1 MSVKFNRSHMRR
13 TYSLILMAVMS
24 VASAFAQELL
34 TADDAV
40 GIALKNNYDI
50 LMATN
55 NAEISRLNN
64 TPGNAGM
71 LPELAV
77 NSSGNYSRNNVDQ
90 KFSSGETNSYSNSGA
105 NSFNAGVELNW
116 TLFDGGRMFITKN
129 KLTEIQTLGE
139 IEFRDQVLQTVFNVL
154 VAYYEVVREK
164 QQLVS
169 INEVINKNEAIVNI
183 LKTSFGAGLTPK
195 TNLLQAQIDLNVF
208 RESAINQ
215 VTAIV
220 AAKRILNQLLSRD
233 ANFQFEVVDTIPFDK
248 MPDKDEL
255 TKKLFESNTSVLMG
269 RKQLEIANL
278 GLKEYKT
285 ALLPNLHFN
294 AGYNFLKSE
303 NSYGSLQMNQIY
315 GPQIGATLSIPIY
328 QAGNAS
334 RQVRTA
340 RLQVQSS
347 EYNLESTRLEVNS
360 ELQNTLTIYEGQMQ
374 LQEIEKSNT
383 ELARENLDISIE
395 RLRLGQTTTL
405 ELHQAQESYVDSQT
419 RLINF
424 EYYLKIAETRL
435 KKLMAGL

>member
-1 MSVKFNRSHMRR
+1 MIRISSFI
-13 TYSLILMAVMS
+13 LILILS
-24 VASAFAQELL
+24 VTFSHAQEVL
-34 TADDAV
+34 TSDEAV
-40 GIALKNNYDI
+40 SIALKNSYDI
-50 LMATN
+50 LVATN
-55 NAEISRLNN
+55 NAEISRINN

-77 NSSGNYSRNNVDQ
+77 SSSDNYSRNNVDQ
-90 KFSSGETNSYSNSGA
+90 KYSSGETNSYSNAGA

-116 TLFDGGRMFITKN
+116 TLFNGGKMFITKN
-129 KLTEIQTLGE
+129 KLNEIQTLGE
-139 IEFRDQVLQTVFNVL
+139 IEFRDQVLQTVFNVI

-169 INEVINKNEAIVNI
+169 INEVINKNESIVTI

-195 TNLLQAQIDLNVF
+195 TSLLQAQIDLNVF
-208 RESAINQ
+208 RENAINQ
-215 VTAIV
+215 ETAIV

-233 ANFQFEVVDTIPFDK
+233 ANTLFDVIDTIPFEK
-248 MPDKDEL
+248 MPGKEEL
-255 TKKLFESNTSVLMG
+255 TRKLFESNTNILMS
-269 RKQLEIANL
+269 RKQVDIANL

-285 ALLPNLHFN
+285 ALLPNLQLN
-294 AGYNFLKSE
+294 AGYNYLKSD
-303 NSYGSLQMNQIY
+303 NSYGTLQMNKVY

-328 QAGNAS
+328 QAGNAA

-340 RLQVQSS
+340 RLQLQSS
-347 EYNLESTRLEVNS
+347 EYNLESTKIGVNS
-360 ELQNTLTIYEGQMQ
+360 DLQNTISVYESQ
-374 LQEIEKSNT
+374 LQLLEIEKSNT

-424 EYYLKIAETRL
+424 EYYLKVAETRL
-435 KKLMAGL
+435 KKLMSGL